1 LILELILLREGLIKI
16 SRILS
21 RLNLAIFI
29 ASIVLIAFL
38 KFFSNSVDF
47 ISLSEVSRVFYLSIE
62 VAIAISIYFAL
73 TRLIYGKNLRKIF
86 N

>member
-1 LILELILLREGLIKI
+1 
-16 SRILS
+16 
-21 RLNLAIFI
+21 
-29 ASIVLIAFL
+29 
-38 KFFSNSVDF
+38 
-47 ISLSEVSRVFYLSIE
+47 